1 MAHTFRGG
9 ASVKH
14 EKHRTE
20 GKPIERMPCP
30 SLLMIH
36 TVQHIGAP
44 NQPLVEK
51 GDEVKKGQKL
61 AGAEAFVS
69 APVHAPSSGI
79 IKEIKDVV
87 HPVLGKGRAII
98 LETDGRDEWAEG
110 LPADRDWKTMDAQA
124 LRDAVKE
131 AGIVGLGGATFPTH
145 VKITPPEDMTI
156 EHLLING
163 AECEPYLTSD
173 DAIMRERSE
182 DIVIGIEILQKVLG
196 AKDVAVGI
204 ENNKPHAIDIMTK
217 ACKRLPDCRVVALP
231 SRYPQG
237 AERSLIKALIGKWL
251 PGGKLP
257 MSIGVVVQNTTTC
270 ASIADA
276 VIRGI
281 PILEKVV
288 TVSGECVT
296 EPKNVLAPIGATWK
310 DLLDF
315 CGGLKEELG
324 RLVMGGPMMG
334 ISQNGFDIPLVKG
347 TSGLLALSKK
357 EIERKEEGPCIR
369 CGNCVKSCPMGLE
382 PLDWPVLARKRKW
395 TEAEEKRVLECVECG
410 SCEYV
415 CPANRH
421 ILQSV
426 KLLKTSVRDMQ
437 REKK

>member
-1 MAHTFRGG
+1 MVHTFRGG
-9 ASVKH
+9 AKVRH

-20 GKPIERMPCP
+20 GKLIERMPCP
-30 SLLMIH
+30 AILTIH

-44 NQPLVEK
+44 NLPLVEK
-51 GDEVKKGQKL
+51 GEEVRKGQKL
-61 AGAEAFVS
+61 AGADAFVS
-69 APVHAPSSGI
+69 APVHAPTSGVVADI
-79 IKEIKDVV
+79 REAV
-87 HPVLGKGRAII
+87 HPVLGKGTAIV
-98 LETDGRDEWAEG
+98 LETDGHDKWAEG
-110 LPADRDWKTMDAQA
+110 LPAESDWRSMDVSQ
-124 LRDAVKE
+124 LREAVKE

-145 VKITPPEDMTI
+145 VKITPPDDVAI

-182 DIVIGIEILQKVLG
+182 DIVTGIEILRKVLG
-196 AKDVAVGI
+196 AKQVAVGI
-204 ENNKPHAIDIMTK
+204 ENNKPQAIEIMTK
-217 ACKRLPDCRVVALP
+217 ACARLENCRVAALP

-237 AERSLIKALIGKWL
+237 AERSLIKGLLDLWL

-257 MSIGVVVQNTTTC
+257 MSLGVVVQNTTTC
-270 ASIADA
+270 ASISDA
-276 VIRGI
+276 VLRGV
-281 PILEKVV
+281 PIIEKVV
-288 TVSGECVT
+288 TVSGECVA
-296 EPKNVLAPIGATWK
+296 EPKNVLAPIGATWR

-334 ISQNGFDIPLVKG
+334 ISQNSFDIPMIKG
-347 TSGLLALSKK
+347 TSGLLALSQK

-395 TEAEEKRVLECVECG
+395 TEAEKKRVLECVECG

-421 ILQSV
+421 LLQSV
-426 KLLKTSVRDMQ
+426 KVLKSRVRDLQ
-437 REKK
+437 KEKK